1 MIREI
6 SGGRMVTVKRLYFDI
21 DRPGG
26 VILSIE
32 VSPFP
37 PGVPLGYPPL
47 VCKNL
52 NNLKGG
58 MMSCEKFLQI
68 F

>member
-6 SGGRMVTVKRLYFDI
+6 SGGRMVTVKNFHVDI
-21 DRPGG
+21 DRQGRM
-26 VILSIE
+26 ILSIE